1 MERQLFNLT
10 CLERKTILIK
20 KMDILFVVF
29 FFLILIILIGICG
42 VFFLAKKYFINL
54 FIYKDRSQ

>member
-20 KMDILFVVF
+20 KMDLLFVV

>member
-20 KMDILFVVF
+20 KMDILFVG

>member
-20 KMDILFVVF
+20 KMDILFVVV
-29 FFLILIILIGICG
+29 FLILIILIGICG

>member
-20 KMDILFVVF
+20 KMDILFVV

>member
-10 CLERKTILIK
+10 CLERKNILIK
-20 KMDILFVVF
+20 KMDILFVV